1 MEEKGAVRLRKQ
13 RKFAPSF
20 LRNAPMPLSIQPLR
34 RYNRPNI
41 SVLLSESKRKTSHE
55 RFQRRGSCIKATDSA
70 VTPALGVGWEL
81 IPLFP
86 SHVSRLSPPAH
97 CSSRASSTLSH
108 ARVSIRNVRFQE
120 DIASVLLRNSNYQA
134 VDIESRQ
141 SPDGVSANYPSPT
154 PSYRRLPRKI
164 LPEKPFFPSKEFPT
178 KPTSLPPKLFQNASL
193 RALAKSTISTS
204 SKQQ

>member
-1 MEEKGAVRLRKQ
+1 MEEKGAVRLRGQ

-20 LRNAPMPLSIQPLR
+20 LRNTPVPLSIQPLR

-41 SVLLSESKRKTSHE
+41 SVLLSESKRKTSPE
-55 RFQRRGSCIKATDSA
+55 RLQRRASCIKAMDSA
-70 VTPALGVGWEL
+70 ITPALGVGWEL

-86 SHVSRLSPPAH
+86 SHVSRLSPAAH
-97 CSSRASSTLSH
+97 SSSRVSSSH

-120 DIASVLLRNSNYQA
+120 DIRSVLLRSSNPQA
-134 VDIESRQ
+134 MDIDSRQ
-141 SPDGVSANYPSPT
+141 SPDGVTANYPSPT

-164 LPEKPFFPSKEFPT
+164 LPEKSFFPSNADEFPL
-178 KPTSLPPKLFQNASL
+178 KPNSLPPKLFQNASL